1 MYKYI
6 KKIDTKLGSKISLET
21 VGFIGNDEFE
31 KVSQDTM
38 NKSEWESYR
47 NRERFSNDAVL
58 DWLKVLANRESRKF
72 LVYLDINEFIGNPT
86 RLLDFGCGQGHV
98 GVMMMLRGNEVDF
111 CDYTDVV
118 LPNDMYFS
126 SQRFFKADF
135 HEFDKFINYHT
146 ILLTQVDYIFSSQ
159 ELFKFLSKARVQDA
173 RVIITNTQIVGPLRH
188 LWNRIRYK
196 RRQRNPHLK
205 KHGYLRSLGVY
216 KRLGYDA
223 GYGRVSFKTS
233 RFRDLWTYS
242 YIIFDL

>member
-1 MYKYI
+1 MNKYLRI
-6 KKIDTKLGSKISLET
+6 IDTKLGSQIQRET
-21 VGFIGNDEFE
+21 FGFIGGDEFD
-31 KVSQDTM
+31 KVSHETM
-38 NKSEWESYR
+38 NKLEWESYR
-47 NRERFSNDAVL
+47 NRERQSNDAVL

-72 LVYLDINEFIGNPT
+72 LIYLDIKEFIVNSN

-111 CDYTDVV
+111 CDYTEVV

-135 HEFDKFINYHT
+135 HEFDKFSNYDT

-159 ELFKFLSKARVQDA
+159 ELFKFLSKARLQGT
-173 RVIITNTQIVGPLRH
+173 RIIITNTQIVGPFRY
-188 LWNRIRYK
+188 LWNRISLK
-196 RRQRNPHLK
+196 SRQRNPHLK
-205 KHGYLRSLGVY
+205 HHGYLRSLGVY
-216 KRLGYDA
+216 KQLGYDA
-223 GYGRVSFKTS
+223 GYVKVSFKTS